1 MNRKKNKEKQ
11 FIKKQTMSEEV
22 IKKALDLLAEGK
34 FEESQNIL
42 LENIN
47 LFSKEA
53 QIEILSSII
62 EAKLRNQI
70 SYFQE
75 INLLLEKTLKDLQ
88 QQNQS

>member
-42 LENIN
+42 LENLN